1 MQAPRD
7 PERSPSPVSFRSMM
21 RSVSLSLAAL
31 ARSASDLHRP
41 LGRLNTPSGQIC
53 PLDSL
58 SLPNQWPWMHGARCG
73 PIVDEVAVPCGW
85 WGEAKGPVTVAA
97 DRFAH
102 IVVFEPW
109 GEGLR
114 LPANAEALAVDATLR
129 LLGVSTPPPDET
141 PVELS
146 NTFWLDQL
154 LEICLISPLGEP
166 PPWPILAALHPCA
179 TRASIPGLVRHE
191 RGSPL
196 LHGRSFVS
204 TSSTVECPGCL
215 WPRRL
220 RHGSTKARWRD
231 GYTLAIPT
239 SQPCLTSWPNCSGLS
254 ISNVFLPH

>member
-1 MQAPRD
+1 
-7 PERSPSPVSFRSMM
+7 M

-58 SLPNQWPWMHGARCG
+58 SRPNQWPWMHGARCG

-85 WGEAKGPVTVAA
+85 WGEAKGPITVAA

-191 RGSPL
+191 RGFPAPTWKELRVDIINGRVPWVPL
-196 LHGRSFVS
+196 APTLAAWFDEGSLARWLHAGYPDVATMLDELAELLRPVDFERVLATL
-204 TSSTVECPGCL
+204 TSS
-215 WPRRL
+215 
-220 RHGSTKARWRD
+220 
-231 GYTLAIPT
+231 
-239 SQPCLTSWPNCSGLS
+239 QQ
-254 ISNVFLPH
+254 